1 MKPVTFS
8 MLKKIQKMTLN
19 QFNIFAQDVYK
30 TGVQDGIDAIEKET
44 VAEMDTD
51 ELYRR
56 LLSVKGVGVKLAD
69 KIMDAIMEEKN
80 GYKVNI
86 SPDRR

>member
-30 TGVQDGIDAIEKET
+30 TGVQDGIDAIENET
-44 VAEMDTD
+44 VAEMDID
-51 ELYRR
+51 DFYNL
-56 LLSVKGVGVKLAD
+56 LLSIKGIGEKRANEIID
-69 KIMDAIMEEKN
+69 KVLN
-80 GYKVNI
+80 RGGQ
-86 SPDRR
+86 

>member
-69 KIMDAIMEEKN
+69 KIMDAIMEEKD

-86 SPDRR
+86 SSDRR

>member
-1 MKPVTFS
+1 MKPVMFS

-19 QFNIFAQDVYK
+19 QFNIFVQDVYK

-69 KIMDAIMEEKN
+69 KIMDAIMEEKD
-80 GYKVNI
+80 GYKI
-86 SPDRR
+86 TLSPDR

>member
-56 LLSVKGVGVKLAD
+56 LLSVKGVGVKIAD
-69 KIMDAIMEEKN
+69 KIMDAIMEEKD

>member
-56 LLSVKGVGVKLAD
+56 LLSVKGVGVKLAN
-69 KIMDAIMEEKN
+69 KIMDAIMEEKD

>member
-69 KIMDAIMEEKN
+69 KIMDAIMEEKDE
-80 GYKVNI
+80 YKI
-86 SPDRR
+86 TLSPDR

>member
-69 KIMDAIMEEKN
+69 KIMDAIMEEKD